1 MDVFNA
7 CRIRK
12 DSSIGSRGPS
22 EARPS
27 EKGEKKII
35 ESERFIFVSRLRLP
49 LGTLMSFAILSA

>member
-1 MDVFNA
+1 MMAAINNVAQLIMAQLIMVQLIMAQLMDVFNA

-27 EKGEKKII
+27 EKGEKK
-35 ESERFIFVSRLRLP
+35 
-49 LGTLMSFAILSA
+49 

>member
-1 MDVFNA
+1 MAQSIMVQLIMAQLIMVQLIMAQLMDVFNA

-27 EKGEKKII
+27 EKGEKK
-35 ESERFIFVSRLRLP
+35 
-49 LGTLMSFAILSA
+49 